1 MFNLWQSRFVV
12 VASKKFLR
20 GNSQI
25 KGDFKNGLPRRFHR
39 LAMTTHPQPPPQGRG
54 AFKGKPSARQG
65 AFWVKVEFRVPY
77 SVICMKGQKMTK
89 LQSPTKQSSR
99 VSVKTLA
106 KQDLSTLIS
115 QVDEEQQALL
125 NKAKLCIFHS
135 IVHINALD
143 EFVLKREGRFFDAIA
158 KFLGFYKLCEN
169 PDSYLKDESVRK
181 KVLHY
186 CEFELELL
194 QRCEKQGKLVH
205 KTLQENFAYLQDAFG
220 LSKSELSLLEFVV
233 MKNEILMFKNF
244 FRMYDDLSVREC
256 IMMIAKIIQTPYDEL
271 KAALQNNAKLRKSG
285 ILRMSANRSDVVYF
299 LDFENE
305 NFADALLEKSCDTNS
320 LMGEIVEPCEYST
333 LTKQDY
339 AHIKEFDMLQNYLK
353 IAISQGKSG
362 VNVLFYGSPGTG
374 KTELAKLLAKG
385 ANALIYKVRT
395 MDKYGEVLDGECRL
409 NSYTLAQRLLTP
421 KKSLLI
427 YDEVEDILCFSND
440 ENRLK
445 NKAFINESLENNAV
459 ASIWI
464 TNNIHNVDNAVIR
477 RFDFVLNVKVPKIA
491 HRKRILQRI
500 CKDKIDEKTL
510 NFASK
515 IKLLSPAII
524 ERANKVSSCLD
535 GNFCE
540 NFKTLTK
547 NTLKASYVNL
557 NLKKHKKDDKIEL
570 PQSYSLEF
578 INADYDLEALADGI
592 LQNPNARLCFY
603 GASGTG
609 KSAYARFLAQKLG
622 RKCLVKPVSE
632 LFDCLVGNTEKN
644 IAATFK
650 EASEKNAVLVFD
662 EADSFLRE
670 RNLAKQSWE
679 QTLVNETLV
688 QMENFKGV
696 FIATTNLMDSL
707 DKACLRRFDLKLEFR
722 VLTPLQRVKLFE
734 KECALLGISCGE
746 NVLLSDENELL
757 RDETVLSKVK
767 RLENLS
773 SGDFAAVKRLSKS
786 SPLKN
791 ALDFYERLAD
801 EVRVKD
807 LQNENSRVGFG
818 V

>member
-1 MFNLWQSRFVV
+1 
-12 VASKKFLR
+12 
-20 GNSQI
+20 
-25 KGDFKNGLPRRFHR
+25 
-39 LAMTTHPQPPPQGRG
+39 
-54 AFKGKPSARQG
+54 
-65 AFWVKVEFRVPY
+65 
-77 SVICMKGQKMTK
+77 MTK
-89 LQSPTKQSSR
+89 LQSPAKQSSR
-99 VSVKTLA
+99 VSAKALA

-143 EFVLKREGRFFDAIA
+143 EFVLKREHRFDAIA

-181 KVLHY
+181 KVLEH

-194 QRCEKQGKLVH
+194 QKCQKQGKLVH

-285 ILRMSANRSDVVYF
+285 ILSMSANRSDVVYF

-320 LMGEIVEPCEYST
+320 LINEIVEPCEYST

-464 TNNIHNVDNAVIR
+464 TNNINNVDNAVIR

-510 NFASK
+510 NYASK

-540 NFKTLTK
+540 HFKTLTK

-557 NLKKHKKDDKIEL
+557 NLKKHKKANNCKL

-644 IAATFK
+644 IAAAFK
-650 EASEKNAVLVFD
+650 EAKTKNAVLVFD

-696 FIATTNLMDSL
+696 FIATTNLMDAL

-734 KECALLGISCGE
+734 KECELLGISCGE

-773 SGDFAAVKRLSKS
+773 SGDFAAVKRLSKF